1 MGEGRESHC
10 FHGVKE
16 GGQSSQTEF
25 KRSTVEKWLPMSD
38 GGGGG
43 GRGRS
48 LEYYMALWGYQVNFI
63 VGQLKSSNPAPP
75 AVNNERSLGKEIAT

>member
-1 MGEGRESHC
+1 MLDVIFWGPVSINRLRGEDGGRGMGEGGESHC

-25 KRSTVEKWLPMSD
+25 KRSTVEKWLPMSGGGGE

-43 GRGRS
+43 
-48 LEYYMALWGYQVNFI
+48 Q
-63 VGQLKSSNPAPP
+63 
-75 AVNNERSLGKEIAT
+75 

>member
-1 MGEGRESHC
+1 MGEGGESHC

-25 KRSTVEKWLPMSD
+25 KRSTVEKWLPMS

-43 GRGRS
+43 GDG
-48 LEYYMALWGYQVNFI
+48 
-63 VGQLKSSNPAPP
+63 
-75 AVNNERSLGKEIAT
+75 

>member
-1 MGEGRESHC
+1 MGEGGESHC

-25 KRSTVEKWLPMSD
+25 KRSTVEKWLPMSGW
-38 GGGGG
+38 GGGMGEG
-43 GRGRS
+43 EVIRVLHGLMGIS
-48 LEYYMALWGYQVNFI
+48 GKFHC
-63 VGQLKSSNPAPP
+63 GTTKSSNPAPP

>member
-25 KRSTVEKWLPMSD
+25 KRSTVEKWLSF
-38 GGGGG
+38 
-43 GRGRS
+43 S
-48 LEYYMALWGYQVNFI
+48 TCI
-63 VGQLKSSNPAPP
+63 
-75 AVNNERSLGKEIAT
+75 ERSLKTEPLK